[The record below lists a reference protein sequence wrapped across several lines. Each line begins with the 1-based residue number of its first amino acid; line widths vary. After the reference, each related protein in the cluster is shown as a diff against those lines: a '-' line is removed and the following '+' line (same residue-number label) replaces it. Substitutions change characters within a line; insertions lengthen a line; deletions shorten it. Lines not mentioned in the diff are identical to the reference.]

1 MTLDPLLGR
10 VLDGRY
16 RLDAPLGGGGFGAVY
31 VAWHLRLA
39 RAVAV
44 KVLHPEHVRNPE
56 LRKRFEREAKSLAAL
71 SHPNVVTVFDYGVDD
86 DLPFLVMEKLE
97 GRPLAV
103 AIAEGLAPGHAIA
116 IAIDVASALAYAHAQ
131 GIVHRDLKPANIFLQ
146 AQNDGTE
153 AVRVLDFGLAKFVG
167 RAVPTGSADM
177 SSGREDPT
185 QTHGSSL
192 MGTPA
197 YMSPEQATGDTV
209 DARADVYTLGVVLY
223 ESVTGKD
230 PYTGSAVELIHHQLQ
245 TPLPA
250 VVSSLPSEPWAPAM
264 DKLLAKATAKDRER
278 RFTDGGALRDALLV
292 LADELP
298 PGAVPI
304 VRRTDGLDG
313 PPSGKRSG
321 PIAHAVTLAAL
332 PAVRGGKRA
341 PWLALA
347 VVVFVCAV
355 AVVAFVVV
363 SMDEHEPVLALGAVP
378 APISVSDQADAS
390 LRDAGAGVWSALP
403 DAAIGLD
410 AAPELDAGSE
420 PDAASEDAA
429 LATVIEADAIDPWTR
444 GVPVSLRRYRDRPT
458 GRALT
463 RRDRTALS
471 RYARA
476 HADDCRGQ
484 LAWGHALMNQGARTE
499 ALEHYRSALAI
510 EAIARNDPRLR
521 TNLLR
526 IAAYDGSPRE
536 GADLAVET
544 YGETLLPDIDAF
556 LATLDPADPDGRRAA
571 QRLRALRTRAQ
582 R

>member
-1 MTLDPLLGR
+1 MTIDPLLGR

-71 SHPNVVTVFDYGVDD
+71 SHPNVVTVFDYGVDE

-153 AVRVLDFGLAKFVG
+153 GVRVLDFGLAKFVG
-167 RAVPTGSADM
+167 RAGPSGAVEASG
-177 SSGREDPT
+177 GREDPT

-209 DARADVYTLGVVLY
+209 DARADVYTLGLVLY

-230 PYTGSAVELIHHQLQ
+230 PYAGSAVELIHHQLQ

-250 VVSSLPSEPWAPAM
+250 VVSSLPGESWAPAL
-264 DKLLAKATAKDRER
+264 DKLLAKATAKERDR
-278 RFTDGGALRDALLV
+278 RFADGGALRDALLA
-292 LADELP
+292 LADALP
-298 PGAVPI
+298 PGAVPTI
-304 VRRTDGLDG
+304 RRTDGLDG
-313 PPSGKRSG
+313 SPSGKRSG

-332 PAVRGGKRA
+332 PVARPSR
-341 PWLALA
+341 PWLWGGLAALVLGGVGAA
-347 VVVFVCAV
+347 VFLV
-355 AVVAFVVV
+355 A
-363 SMDEHEPVLALGAVP
+363 SMEEPEPVLALGTGP
-378 APISVSDQADAS
+378 TPPPLSEPLDAS
-390 LRDAGAGVWSALP
+390 MPDAGVLAAIAVEDAAVMRDAA
-403 DAAIGLD
+403 D
-410 AAPELDAGSE
+410 E
-420 PDAASEDAA
+420 PDAPSIEDAA
-429 LATVIEADAIDPWTR
+429 VEAVIDADAIDPWSR

-458 GRALT
+458 SRALT
-463 RRDRTALS
+463 RRDRTVLA
-471 RYARA
+471 RWARA
-476 HADDCRGQ
+476 NAEDCRGQ

-499 ALEHYRSALAI
+499 ALEHYRAALAI
-510 EAIARNDPRLR
+510 EATARNDPRLR

-544 YGETLLPDIDAF
+544 YGDSLVPDIDAF

-571 QRLRALRTRAQ
+571 QRLRTLRTRAQ